1 MVIVARRKNE
11 DDRDAEYLERTAVRL
26 RHMAST
32 NAVALEGDADD
43 VRSRLRNMAYGGS
56 RKRNL
61 QNDDS
66 G

>member
-1 MVIVARRKNE
+1 VIVAHRKNE
-11 DDRDAEYLERTAVRL
+11 NDRDADYLERTAVRL

-32 NAVALEGDADD
+32 IPVAVEGDADD

-56 RKRNL
+56 AKRNL
-61 QNDDS
+61 HNDDS

>member
-1 MVIVARRKNE
+1 VIVARRKNE
-11 DDRDAEYLERTAVRL
+11 NDRDADYLERTAVRL

-32 NAVALEGDADD
+32 IPVALEGDADD
-43 VRSRLRNMAYGGS
+43 VRSRLRHIAYGGS

-61 QNDDS
+61 QNGDS